1 MSTQYATVSYD
12 GESSQQREMLTVIM
26 QVLGKYEDIDYHYA
40 SIGTIGRRWF
50 SLLDLRFGYWQVRIA
65 KRDEHKTSVIIC
77 MSS

>member
-40 SIGTIGRRWF
+40 SIGTIGRR
-50 SLLDLRFGYWQVRIA
+50 
-65 KRDEHKTSVIIC
+65 
-77 MSS
+77 